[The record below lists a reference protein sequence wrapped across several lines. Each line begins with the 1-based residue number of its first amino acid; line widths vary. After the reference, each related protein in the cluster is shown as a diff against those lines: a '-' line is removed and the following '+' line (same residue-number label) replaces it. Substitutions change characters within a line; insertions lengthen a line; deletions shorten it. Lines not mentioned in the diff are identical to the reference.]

1 MTNEEFLLKMQS
13 WQRRLLRERK
23 AIRLTITAFEDGIV
37 MATVWDQE
45 TVLTEAAYPEEN
57 CLKGCNEDNARNID
71 RFITNC
77 LNNE

>member
-45 TVLTEAAYPEEN
+45 TGLTEAAYPEEN
-57 CLKGCNEDNARNID
+57 CLKSCNEDNARNID

-77 LNNE
+77 LNND

>member
-57 CLKGCNEDNARNID
+57 CLKSCNEDNARNID

-77 LNNE
+77 LNND

>member
-23 AIRLTITAFEDGIV
+23 AIRLTITAFADGIV

-45 TVLTEAAYPEEN
+45 TVLTEQAYPEEN
-57 CLKGCNEDNARNID
+57 CLKSCNEDNARNID

-77 LNNE
+77 LNND

>member
-1 MTNEEFLLKMQS
+1 MTNEDFLLKMQS

-45 TVLTEAAYPEEN
+45 TWLSEQAYPEDD
-57 CLKGCNEDNARNID
+57 CLKRCNEGNARNID
-71 RFITNC
+71 KFITDKIK
-77 LNNE
+77 